1 MAEKMT
7 ASVTHQAG
15 ETELVVASN
24 IGIKRGERWIIRHV
38 DAQVNQGELLVVIG
52 ANGAGKS
59 TFAKAIL
66 GLIEVTEGTIKRA
79 PSIKTGYV
87 PQRLTISE
95 TLPINVRRL
104 ITLTGN
110 YSTEQINDAL
120 SAVGLQRLGNPPV
133 TTLSGGEMQRL
144 LLARALIDRPSLMV
158 LDEPTQGVDMA
169 GSGVLYD
176 LIEDIRQELNCGVVM
191 ILHDIEKALDITEN
205 YLVLVPHEHDSAV

>member
-1 MAEKMT
+1 M
-7 ASVTHQAG
+7 
-15 ETELVVASN
+15 VASN
-24 IGIKRGERWIIRHV
+24 IGIQRGDRWIIRHV
-38 DAQVNQGELLVVIG
+38 DAQVNRGELLVVIG

-66 GLIEVTEGTIKRA
+66 GLIEVDEGTIQRV

-104 ITLTGN
+104 ITLTGH
-110 YSTEQINDAL
+110 YSTAQISSAL
-120 SAVGLQRLGNPPV
+120 SAVGLKRLGNPPV

-158 LDEPTQGVDMA
+158 LDEPTQGVDLA
-169 GSGVLYD
+169 GSSLLHG
-176 LIEDIRQELNCGVVM
+176 LIEEIRQELNCGVVM

-205 YLVLVPHEHDSAV
+205 CLVLVPHEHDEIA